1 MLSVLITEE
10 LIQEIVGGGPAF
22 SSAHIWPQQSLA
34 QPAERPWRYQLKP
47 SLRHKTDPKLRVPF
61 HGRELAVL

>member
-34 QPAERPWRYQLKP
+34 RPAETLE
-47 SLRHKTDPKLRVPF
+47 VPTKAKF
-61 HGRELAVL
+61 ETQN